1 MKKQKISLTSNAW
14 LKEDTN
20 FVTDRFVDIG
30 FVVAEEIMQLRVYDL
45 LNLNRIDAET
55 AKEAIL
61 LLYRIYN
68 PNTSVDDGMD
78 NGMIDQYFPFSAWRK
93 KHPDLS
99 RIIVRDLVMAKDI
112 NRRAIIRIW
121 NRILKAF
128 YKSTEYNCREYRFR
142 DYYEMLSK
150 RRAEK

>member
-14 LKEDTN
+14 LKEDTH

-78 NGMIDQYFPFSAWRK
+78 NGTIDQYFPFSAWRK

-99 RIIVRDLVMAKDI
+99 IIKIRDLVMTEDI

-128 YKSTEYNCREYRFR
+128 YKSEEYNCREYRFR
-142 DYYEMLSK
+142 DYYELLSERK
-150 RRAEK
+150 ETL

>member
-30 FVVAEEIMQLRVYDL
+30 FAAADEIMQLRVYDL

-99 RIIVRDLVMAKDI
+99 RIKVRDLVMAKDI

-121 NRILKAF
+121 NRILKTF
-128 YKSTEYNCREYRFR
+128 YKSMEYNCREYRFR
-142 DYYEMLSK
+142 DYYEMLSE